1 MPKIIFVEGNIGT
14 GKSTFLKMIE
24 KCYGDKYQ
32 VIYEPVDC
40 WTNFKDSKGKNILKY
55 FYEDT
60 KRYAYTFQHI
70 AFISRIQKFDEIDET
85 KEIVF
90 IERSIW
96 SDRHIFAQNCFEQN
110 MINDIEH
117 ELYLTWFTWLEKKL
131 KFTKHEF
138 LYLKC
143 SPETSFSR
151 MHLRSRDEE
160 NNVSFE
166 YLKQIHNKHEE
177 WIKNECMKTT
187 VTTVDAEQDLTIES
201 DFKEVFQFIVE

>member
-24 KCYGDKYQ
+24 KCYNDKYQ
-32 VIYEPVDC
+32 VIYEPVDL

-70 AFISRIQKFDEIDET
+70 AFISRVQKLDEIDQT

-90 IERSIW
+90 IERSIY
-96 SDRHIFAQNCFEQN
+96 SDRHIFAQNCFEQG
-110 MINDIEH
+110 MISDIEYQ
-117 ELYLTWFTWLEKKL
+117 LYLTWFDWLEKKMKL
-131 KFTKHEF
+131 DKHEF

-151 MHLRSRDEE
+151 MRSRKRNEE
-160 NNVSFE
+160 NNVSFD
-166 YLKQIHNKHEE
+166 YILQIHEKHQE
-177 WIKNECMKTT
+177 WIKNECMQTT
-187 VTTVDAEQDLTIES
+187 VTTLNVEQDITIES
-201 DFKEVFQFIVE
+201 NFKEMFQFVIE